1 MKNKIT
7 HPLWALEHKKPGTE
21 LKLVN
26 GRYYLYE
33 VKSVY
38 DKTLKRSKKISGSI
52 LGRITEAEGFVP
64 SEKKILKEKSAKTY
78 LNKDILALE
87 YGYAHWLLDT
97 MQQEGILDDL
107 KTHFPSLWS
116 YIVVMVYCRTAYQ
129 SPLKN
134 IPFYLSQSAIMDM
147 IDWKEKLSDQKIS
160 DALFDIG
167 SKTKAIHDF
176 IRPAQNNGKTILMDA
191 TDIVLQSHNISL
203 SQTGYNA
210 NMDFQPQFVLL
221 YLYDAQTLAPL
232 YYRLLPGNIR
242 EITAMQNTI
251 KMAGMEKCTFI
262 ADKGFYSEANV
273 SELEKLGMQFM
284 IPLRRDNKYIN
295 YSGLNNI
302 ELTDNYFNYDKRY
315 VFHADTINQNGRSI
329 ELFWD
334 GKLKEQDK
342 SDYLTRIKTV
352 PENYSKEKFNDKIQ
366 AMGTLAIIHNTGLKP
381 QQAYIEYKNR
391 GYIEQL
397 FDHLKNTIDA
407 SCSNMQREQSLNGW
421 MFINHLS
428 MKMIYKLFITL
439 KSTPLNKT
447 QMLNHKYSINDVI
460 NHLSSIKKIQFDE
473 KNYVISEQ
481 NKLTKTL
488 LEKMKI
494 SIT

>member
-1 MKNKIT
+1 MASKSK
-7 HPLWALEHKKPGTE
+7 HPQWALDHKRAGTE

-38 DKTLKRSKKISGSI
+38 DKALKRSKKISGGI
-52 LGRITEAEGFVP
+52 LGRITESEGFLP

-78 LNKDILALE
+78 LNKEVFCSE
-87 YGYAHWLLDT
+87 YGYAKWLLNELEQDGT
-97 MQQEGILDDL
+97 LERLKQYFPILWQ
-107 KTHFPSLWS
+107 F
-116 YIVVMVYCRTAYQ
+116 IVSMVYCRTAYQ

-134 IPFYLSQSAIMDM
+134 IPFHLSQSDIMSLL
-147 IDWKEKLSDQKIS
+147 DWNINLSDQKIS
-160 DALFDIG
+160 DALFDLG
-167 SKTKAIHDF
+167 SNAKSIHDF
-176 IRPAQNNGKTILMDA
+176 MRPSQNNGKTILMDA
-191 TDIVLQSHNISL
+191 TDIVLQSKNISL
-203 SQTGYNA
+203 SQKGYNS

-221 YLYDAQTLAPL
+221 YLYDAQSLAPL

-242 EITAMQNTI
+242 EITAMQNTV
-251 KMAGMEKCTFI
+251 KMAGMEACTFI
-262 ADKGFYSEANV
+262 ADKGFFSEANV
-273 SELEKLGMQFM
+273 SELERLDMKFI
-284 IPLRRDNKYIN
+284 IPLRRDNK
-295 YSGLNNI
+295 NI
-302 ELTDNYFNYDKRY
+302 DYKTLDDIEQTDNYFEYAGRF
-315 VFHADTINQNGRSI
+315 VFHAKTITKNKRNI

-334 GKLKEQDK
+334 GKLKEQEK

-352 PENYSKEKFNDKIQ
+352 PESYSKEKFNDKIKS
-366 AMGTLAIIHNTGLKP
+366 MGTLAILHNTELNAW
-381 QQAYIEYKNR
+381 QTYCEYKTR
-391 GYIEQL
+391 GEIEQL

-428 MKMIYKLFITL
+428 MKMIYKLYMTL
-439 KSTPLNKT
+439 KTTPLNKR

-460 NHLSSIKKIQFDE
+460 NHLTTIKKIKFD
-473 KNYVISEQ
+473 KKDFVISEL

-488 LEKMKI
+488 LDKMQI

>member
-1 MKNKIT
+1 M
-7 HPLWALEHKKPGTE
+7 
-21 LKLVN
+21 
-26 GRYYLYE
+26 
-33 VKSVY
+33 
-38 DKTLKRSKKISGSI
+38 
-52 LGRITEAEGFVP
+52 GRITEAEGFIP
-64 SEKKILKEKSAKTY
+64 SEKKVLKEKSAKTY
-78 LNKDILALE
+78 LNKDVLCLE
-87 YGYAHWLLDT
+87 YGYAHWLLNE
-97 MQQEGILDDL
+97 MQQDGILCEL
-107 KTHFPSLWS
+107 KKHFPSLWQ
-116 YIVVMVYCRTAYQ
+116 YIVAMVYCRTAYQ

-147 IDWKEKLSDQKIS
+147 INWDEKFSDQKIS
-160 DALFDIG
+160 DALFQIG

-176 IRPAQNNGKTILMDA
+176 IKPTQNNGKTILMDA
-191 TDIVLQSHNISL
+191 TDIVLQSQNISL
-203 SQTGYNA
+203 SQKGYNA

-221 YLYDAQTLAPL
+221 YLYDAQTLSPL

-251 KMAGMEKCTFI
+251 KMAGMEQCTFI
-262 ADKGFYSEANV
+262 ADKGFFSEANV
-273 SELEKLGMQFM
+273 SALENLEMKFI

-295 YSGLNNI
+295 YSELNNI
-302 ELTDNYFNYDKRY
+302 ERTDNYFEYGGRF
-315 VFHADTINQNGRSI
+315 VFHAETIRQKGRNVD
-329 ELFWD
+329 LFWD
-334 GKLKEQDK
+334 GKLKEQEK

-352 PENYSKEKFNDKIQ
+352 PESYSKEKFNDKIQ
-366 AMGTLAIIHNTGLKP
+366 TMGTLAIIHNTQLNPK
-381 QQAYIEYKNR
+381 QTYIEYKNR

-428 MKMIYKLFITL
+428 MKMIYKLFRIL
-439 KSTPLNKT
+439 KTTPLNKK
-447 QMLNHKYSINDVI
+447 QMLNHKYSIEDVL
-460 NHLSSIKKIQFDE
+460 NHLSSIKKIQFDK

-481 NKLTKTL
+481 NKLTKIL